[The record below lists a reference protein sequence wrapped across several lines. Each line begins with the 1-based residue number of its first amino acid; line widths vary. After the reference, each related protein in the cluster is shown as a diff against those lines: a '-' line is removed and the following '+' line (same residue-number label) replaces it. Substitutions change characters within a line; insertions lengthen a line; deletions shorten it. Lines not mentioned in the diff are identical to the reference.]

1 MMKPLTEVHLLK
13 VTVGKPPRLVYK
25 ATWRGYRNGVRRR
38 FTETIGPVG
47 TIPYKDA
54 KLYCATKQ
62 DAINGGRV
70 SGDRLGRISLADFL
84 QRDLETAAMD
94 LKATSL
100 RELRTAGAHAT
111 EVLGDDFNVQKVSA
125 AEVVRIRHYLQ
136 GKKNLAAP
144 TTLKILSYLQGA
156 FRRGVELGIIHDNPF
171 SKMKRPKFQ
180 VARAK
185 VFSMAE
191 IDAMIDSCR
200 YDLWWEAFIRLG
212 VTSGLRPGEM
222 IHLRWASIDW
232 EESTV
237 TVNPQKSGTFKV
249 GEREYPLLAWES
261 KDYETRI
268 IPLPVDTL
276 DTLRRLKAKGGDSPY
291 VFLDLKRLRLIRA
304 HLEANGTLN
313 PNFSLIPNLG
323 RDFGSVQK
331 RAKALLERQG
341 NKVEWPRRS
350 IKHLRTTYA
359 SRMSEFVSP
368 FQLKELLGHS
378 SVTTSEKHYVAV
390 SNDLGRKVQAA
401 FGKAK
406 AVVA

>member
-1 MMKPLTEVHLLK
+1 M
-13 VTVGKPPRLVYK
+13 GKPPRLVYK
-25 ATWRGYRNGVRRR
+25 ATWRGFRNGVRRR

-47 TIPYKDA
+47 TIPHKDA

-185 VFSMAE
+185 VFTQVE
-191 IDAMIDSCR
+191 IDAMLAVCP
-200 YDLWWEAFIRLG
+200 DLWWEAFIRLG

-232 EESTV
+232 DAETV
-237 TVNPQKSGTFKV
+237 TVNPQKGGSFKV
-249 GEREYPLLAWES
+249 SGREYPLLVWES
-261 KDYETRI
+261 KTTRLGCS
-268 IPLPVDTL
+268 PCS
-276 DTLRRLKAKGGDSPY
+276 RLLWILS
-291 VFLDLKRLRLIRA
+291 
-304 HLEANGTLN
+304 
-313 PNFSLIPNLG
+313 
-323 RDFGSVQK
+323 
-331 RAKALLERQG
+331 
-341 NKVEWPRRS
+341 
-350 IKHLRTTYA
+350 
-359 SRMSEFVSP
+359 
-368 FQLKELLGHS
+368 GHS
-378 SVTTSEKHYVAV
+378 RPRAGTRRMYSSA
-390 SNDLGRKVQAA
+390 
-401 FGKAK
+401 
-406 AVVA
+406 